1 LLEKRLEARLEEEHM
16 RNLIK
21 AFLGAT
27 ALIAVAVAGAHAEG
41 KKAEVLHWWTSGGES
56 AAVRELANAFNAA
69 GGEWVDTAIAG
80 SGSVARPIGL
90 NRILGGNP
98 PSAMQFNT
106 GTQMN
111 DLAEQG
117 MLRPL
122 DDIAE
127 KEGWKSVL
135 TPDFYNAIQYKGHIY
150 GAPINDHGYNWI
162 FYSKPVFV
170 KAGVNAEPKN
180 WDEMF
185 ADLDKIKAAGLTPVA
200 VGGQPWQL
208 QSMFNNILL
217 GEGGRDLYLKIWKDQ
232 DTEAVKTDKFKHVA
246 EIFAKLRD
254 YQDVGSPNRDWN
266 VATGMLLDNKAG
278 IQFMGD
284 WAKGEF
290 IHANKVADKDFGCM
304 LGPGSATFMMGGD
317 IFVFPVLKDDTAK
330 DAQTLLATVIMSKEG
345 QLAFNSKK
353 GSIPV
358 RLDVDT
364 SKLDACAQ
372 KGIEAVK
379 DPNRSVLSYD
389 VLAPQDMVQSNTDLI
404 AQYWTNPGMTTDQ
417 FVEQWVE
424 GMEQAK

>member
-1 LLEKRLEARLEEEHM
+1 MRRLLA
-16 RNLIK
+16 

-27 ALIAVAVAGAHAEG
+27 ALLSIAVSGAHADG

-69 GGEWVDTAIAG
+69 GGQWIDTAIAG
-80 SGSVARPIGL
+80 GGSVARPVGL

-111 DLAEQG
+111 DLADQG
-117 MLRPL
+117 LLRPL

-127 KEGWKSVL
+127 QGKWKDVL
-135 TPDFYNAIQYKGHIY
+135 TPAFYNAIQYKGHIY

-162 FYSKPVFV
+162 FYSKPVFE
-170 KAGVNAEPKN
+170 KAGITEEPKT

-185 ADLDKIKAAGLTPVA
+185 ADLDKIKAAGLIPVA
-200 VGGQPWQL
+200 VGGQPWEL

-217 GEGGRDLYLKIWKDQ
+217 GEGGRDIYVKIWKDQ
-232 DTEAVKTDKFKHVA
+232 DTAAVKTDKFKHVA
-246 EIFAKLRD
+246 EIFAKLRN

-266 VATGMLLDNKAG
+266 VATGMLIDNKAG

-290 IHANKVADKDFGCM
+290 IHANKVVGKDFGCI
-304 LGPGSATFMMGGD
+304 LGPGSSTFMMGGD
-317 IFVFPVLKDDTAK
+317 ILVFPILKDAVAA
-330 DAQTLLATVIMSKEG
+330 DAQTLLANTIMSKDG

-364 SKLDACAQ
+364 SKLDLCAR

-389 VLAPQDMVQSNTDLI
+389 VLAPQDIVQSNTDLI
-404 AQYWTNPGMTTDQ
+404 AQYWTNPSMTTDQ
-417 FVEQWVE
+417 FVQQWVQL
-424 GMEQAK
+424 MEQAK